1 MRYHT
6 TFPLIYWTPR
16 MKVAHREAAAEIVR
30 AVDVHLCSV
39 VLFDLPMS
47 PVHIRGTHGIG
58 RAPCSE
64 KRAA

>member
-1 MRYHT
+1 
-6 TFPLIYWTPR
+6 